1 MERPYEKQYKFDD
14 VKQEINT
21 IRDRITAVR
30 TELNHYFVNK
40 REIIDLMSV
49 CTVAQEP
56 MLLVGKP
63 GTAKTDLV
71 IKFCQALGLK
81 EGEYF
86 EYMLTKFTEPNEI
99 IGPIDIEKMKKGS
112 YLRKVEGKMP
122 LAQIVFLDEIFKSNS
137 AILNTLLTII
147 NERKFYQDGKPVAVP
162 LKMIFAA
169 TNEIPEF
176 DELNALKDRFVIKVG
191 SFPVGDTQFEELLEK
206 GVQNDLHKAFNQKPW
221 LNLCSLEDFLKIK
234 FYLDSQMSG
243 LRQSNDLNPIDRDR
257 KEFFPQPLFDLFK
270 RILKTL
276 QKEQKIFVSDRK
288 IVKLYK
294 LIRTR
299 AFLLHGGNVRK
310 EDLTLLRYIGDR
322 VEDFPFI
329 YEKVDRMIGLEAR
342 TEAPTH

>member
-1 MERPYEKQYKFDD
+1 MERPYEKQYKFDE

-49 CTVAQEP
+49 CTAAQEP
-56 MLLVGKP
+56 MLVVGKP

-99 IGPIDIEKMKKGS
+99 IGPIDIEKMKKGF
-112 YLRKVEGKMP
+112 YLRKIEGKLP

-147 NERKFYQDGKPVAVP
+147 NERKFYQDGKPVTVP

-191 SFPVGDTQFEELLEK
+191 SFPVGDTHFEELLEK
-206 GVQNDLHKAFNQKPW
+206 GIQNDLHKAFNRKPW

-243 LRQSNDLNPIDRDR
+243 LQQSNEINPIDRDR

-276 QKEQKIFVSDRK
+276 QKEQKIFISDRK

-322 VEDFPFI
+322 VEDFSFI
-329 YEKVDRMIGLEAR
+329 VEKVDRMIGLDSR
-342 TEAPTH
+342 TES